1 MLAIAMEVAARN
13 QLTDEESVAV
23 LRRALRIDADAART
37 LLDELAQSMLMRT
50 PDGYRFQLHSYGEYL
65 AAEE

>member
-23 LRRALRIDADAART
+23 LRRALRIDADAGRT
-37 LLDELAQSMLMRT
+37 LLDELA
-50 PDGYRFQLHSYGEYL
+50 PVGAHSYAGRL
-65 AAEE
+65 